1 MTSPRRPDRNS
12 PLPLWAQV
20 LDDLRRRL
28 AAGEFADGFPADA
41 PTGRAATSEGPIEQV
56 GVDRCA
62 GLLRE
67 VLPVTDQAP
76 TQVGFARVGSETVLV
91 YEFTAAP
98 DRAASTTTTPGAAPT
113 VLTTAVRPQACDPLF
128 VFQR

>member
-1 MTSPRRPDRNS
+1 M
-12 PLPLWAQV
+12 AG
-20 LDDLRRRL
+20 
-28 AAGEFADGFPADA
+28 AAGTVGGVDLPDLGAFDTPEALRSSLADGFPADA